1 MKENNQIKQN
11 TKINLKNTT
20 IEVNRLLKSLV
31 NTENVLTNIYL
42 ELGRIEKKAST
53 SMGQSSKSVE
63 LLKKSTEKA
72 THSIHNLGKNIS
84 LNGIYNSAKK
94 ITTQTAFWMEEGFAF
109 QKQLSLFDVV
119 FHNVEKNGVQTFS
132 KVGKEATQFQNKMH
146 DAFGTNK
153 ADTLSIQ
160 SMYQSLATSSG
171 MEEGYAKVMSETTTK
186 LVYDL
191 SSFFHAEEKEVKEAL
206 KEGIYNGDTNS
217 LLSYGIDISNTSL
230 TPILNTLGIKQTT
243 EELSEG
249 ERQIVRYLAT
259 LNQAQFAMGN
269 LARTIESPSNQ
280 LKILSNQLTATKM
293 AVSNLF
299 IGAFLNILPYI
310 NGILMVIK
318 EVSLCLG

>member
-109 QKQLSLFDVV
+109 QKQLSLF
-119 FHNVEKNGVQTFS
+119 S
-132 KVGKEATQFQNKMH
+132 
-146 DAFGTNK
+146 
-153 ADTLSIQ
+153 TL
-160 SMYQSLATSSG
+160 
-171 MEEGYAKVMSETTTK
+171 
-186 LVYDL
+186 
-191 SSFFHAEEKEVKEAL
+191 
-206 KEGIYNGDTNS
+206 
-217 LLSYGIDISNTSL
+217 
-230 TPILNTLGIKQTT
+230 
-243 EELSEG
+243 
-249 ERQIVRYLAT
+249 
-259 LNQAQFAMGN
+259 
-269 LARTIESPSNQ
+269 
-280 LKILSNQLTATKM
+280 
-293 AVSNLF
+293 
-299 IGAFLNILPYI
+299 
-310 NGILMVIK
+310 
-318 EVSLCLG
+318 

>member
-1 MKENNQIKQN
+1 
-11 TKINLKNTT
+11 
-20 IEVNRLLKSLV
+20 
-31 NTENVLTNIYL
+31 
-42 ELGRIEKKAST
+42 
-53 SMGQSSKSVE
+53 
-63 LLKKSTEKA
+63 
-72 THSIHNLGKNIS
+72 
-84 LNGIYNSAKK
+84 
-94 ITTQTAFWMEEGFAF
+94 MEE
-109 QKQLSLFDVV
+109 QYY
-119 FHNVEKNGVQTFS
+119 
-132 KVGKEATQFQNKMH
+132 M
-146 DAFGTNK
+146 
-153 ADTLSIQ
+153 
-160 SMYQSLATSSG
+160 
-171 MEEGYAKVMSETTTK
+171 
-186 LVYDL
+186 
-191 SSFFHAEEKEVKEAL
+191 KEAL

-299 IGAFLNILPYI
+299 IGAFSNILPYI